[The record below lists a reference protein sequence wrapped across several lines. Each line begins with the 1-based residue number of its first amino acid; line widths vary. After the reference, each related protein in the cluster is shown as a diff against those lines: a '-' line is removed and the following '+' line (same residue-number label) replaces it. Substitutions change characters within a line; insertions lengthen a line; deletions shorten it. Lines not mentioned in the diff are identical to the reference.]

1 VRETYDRRL
10 QNGEEETMSTWTVT
24 YFGSRK
30 SPKELSEEEVASVQ
44 EAPRYAYVRAAD
56 ASEAIEILY
65 QRLQFDR
72 DRQERMLEPQRK
84 AWRAKRKG
92 QPYTLHLAYTAIH
105 PFAKDAWK
113 AAPGRQPVNG
123 AVLDLTRE

>member
-1 VRETYDRRL
+1 
-10 QNGEEETMSTWTVT
+10 MSTWTVT
-24 YFGSRK
+24 YFGSRR
-30 SPKELSEEEVASVQ
+30 SPKELSEEEVADVQ
-44 EAPRYAYVRAAD
+44 SAPRYAYVRAAD

-84 AWRAKRKG
+84 AWRAEHRG
-92 QPYTLHLAYTAIH
+92 QPYTLHLTYTAIH
-105 PFAKDAWK
+105 PFAKDSWK
-113 AAPGRQPVNG
+113 AAPGRQLASG